1 MNETEQQD
9 HVTDGGVELVVVDG
23 VTELHISGMA
33 TAMAQAIADIATTI
47 LAEDR
52 KHRLAEQE
60 GMLVKP
66 VVVRALTR
74 GLAMTLVVTKSKPR
88 ARVAR
93 TTPLL
98 PGNSTV
104 TKLAQAVSLDRAR
117 KAKTERGAHK
127 VKVLAHP

>member
-33 TAMAQAIADIATTI
+33 TGVAQAIADIATTI
-47 LAEDR
+47 LAEHR

-66 VVVRALTR
+66 VVVRARTP

-88 ARVAR
+88 VRVAR
-93 TTPLL
+93 
-98 PGNSTV
+98 
-104 TKLAQAVSLDRAR
+104 K
-117 KAKTERGAHK
+117 
-127 VKVLAHP
+127 

>member
-9 HVTDGGVELVVVDG
+9 NVTDGGVELVVVDG

-33 TAMAQAIADIATTI
+33 TGVAQAIADLAATI

-66 VVVRALTR
+66 VVVRARTR
-74 GLAMTLVVTKSKPR
+74 GLAMTLVVTKNKPR

-93 TTPLL
+93 
-98 PGNSTV
+98 
-104 TKLAQAVSLDRAR
+104 K
-117 KAKTERGAHK
+117 
-127 VKVLAHP
+127 